1 MKKFF
6 YAFLVLSILGI
17 TGCSNQLKDSNR
29 TGIVITL
36 PGAGRSVE
44 NDMEIKAFSASVQKS
59 SGKMVKELTNLKP
72 GETVLIDEIASGNY
86 TVTIKAYSAADSVVA
101 EGSSEVE
108 VVANKTTQISI
119 TLKWQNKDI
128 TIHIGSISIDI
139 LCTDF
144 SGQSVKN
151 NDTFFFMKE
160 DAYLNFKINTNVVD
174 PDSLKVLLNGKEIEA
189 KDNFNIYVTR
199 QVGMLNKNALEVI
212 IEKDGIVQSKVFEF
226 GVEYGYIYELNSFLW
241 TGSSYNFIDMVN
253 GKKTLDDSTAIN
265 DVSDFSINESGD
277 IYYLTSKNEIYNY
290 KNGSSVTPSQG
301 EYITAI
307 YATDTNV
314 YALEK
319 NSLLVVDGKDFPKL
333 KGNYDIHKTMN
344 ENRVFAIY
352 ETGDDFYIYTT
363 YTPYTTI
370 EGTNIAVYKGN
381 IKNDDYPIEEFGTD
395 DWTSGTEVTDM
406 RVIGN
411 ELYVLIKDHYVNSY
425 AGTVNSRGVIIKY
438 AIGEGGKL
446 TKKAAFGLFEDTAIN
461 DEEKK
466 YKALNL
472 ERGHYSVEEFEKQFF
487 YGCSKIVAIK
497 PKELII
503 ADEGY
508 VFEKGQ
514 SLFDKNRLVVF
525 DLENFS
531 IKDSMNVSFGF
542 DDSVKFKSSGSQYS
556 EVEFVS
562 NK

>member
-72 GETVLIDEIASGNY
+72 GETVLIEGISSGNY
-86 TVTIKAYSAADSVVA
+86 TVTIKAYSATDTVVA

-144 SGQSVKN
+144 SGRSVKN

-199 QVGMLNKNALEVI
+199 QIGMLNKNALEVI
-212 IEKDGIVQSKVFEF
+212 IEKDGVVQSKVFEF
-226 GVEYGYIYELNSFLW
+226 GVEYGYVYELNSLLW
-241 TGSSYNFIDMVN
+241 TGNKYSFIDVVN
-253 GKKTLDDSTAIN
+253 KNTGFDRVIN
-265 DVSDFSINESGD
+265 DVIDFTINENGD
-277 IYYLTSKNEIYNY
+277 IYYFTSGNEIFNY
-290 KNGSSVTPSQG
+290 KNGSSVSQSG
-301 EYITAI
+301 KRITAI

-314 YALEK
+314 YALTEGH
-319 NSLLVVDGKDFPKL
+319 LLVIDGKDFTKL
-333 KGNYDIHKTMN
+333 KTTYEIETMN
-344 ENRVFAIY
+344 GNRVFAIY

-363 YTPYTTI
+363 YDR
-370 EGTNIAVYKGN
+370 TNIAVYKDS
-381 IKNDDYPIEEFGTD
+381 IKIDNYHIEEFGTD

-411 ELYVLIKDHYVNSY
+411 ELYVLIRDHYVDSS

-438 AIGEGGKL
+438 AIGEDGNL
-446 TKKAAFGLFEDTAIN
+446 TKKAAFGLFEDTSKY
-461 DEEKK
+461 DEDTK
-466 YKALNL
+466 YRALNL
-472 ERGHYSVEEFEKQFF
+472 EIAHYTVEEFEKQFF

-508 VFEKGQ
+508 VYEGPFNM
-514 SLFDKNRLVVF
+514 KNQDRLVVF
-525 DLENFS
+525 DLESFS
-531 IKDSMNVSFGF
+531 IKDSMDVSFDF
-542 DDSVKFKSSGSQYS
+542 DDYVTSKDGGSQYS
-556 EVEFVS
+556 EVEFIS

>member
-1 MKKFF
+1 MFKKNNSIGGFMKKFF

-72 GETVLIDEIASGNY
+72 GETVLIEGISSGNY
-86 TVTIKAYSAADSVVA
+86 TVTIKAYSATDTVVA

-144 SGQSVKN
+144 SGRSVKN

-199 QVGMLNKNALEVI
+199 QIGMLNKNALEVI
-212 IEKDGIVQSKVFEF
+212 IEKDGVVQSKVFEF
-226 GVEYGYIYELNSFLW
+226 GVEYGYELNSLLW
-241 TGSSYNFIDMVN
+241 TGNKYSFIDVVN
-253 GKKTLDDSTAIN
+253 KNTGFDRVIN
-265 DVSDFSINESGD
+265 DVIDFTINENGD
-277 IYYLTSKNEIYNY
+277 IYYFTSGNEIFNY
-290 KNGSSVTPSQG
+290 KNGSSVSRSG
-301 EYITAI
+301 IRITAI

-314 YALEK
+314 YALTEGY
-319 NSLLVVDGKDFPKL
+319 LLVIDGKDFTKS
-333 KGNYDIHKTMN
+333 KTTYEIETMN
-344 ENRVFAIY
+344 GNRVFAIY

-363 YTPYTTI
+363 YDR
-370 EGTNIAVYKGN
+370 TNIAVYKDS
-381 IKNDDYPIEEFGTD
+381 IKNDNYHIEEFGTD

-411 ELYVLIKDHYVNSY
+411 ELYVLIRDHYVSI
-425 AGTVNSRGVIIKY
+425 SRGMIIKY
-438 AIGEGGKL
+438 AIGEDGKL
-446 TKKAAFGLFEDTAIN
+446 TKKAAFGLFEDTDIN
-461 DEEKK
+461 AEENKL
-466 YKALNL
+466 KALNL
-472 ERGHYSVEEFEKQFF
+472 ENGHYSVEEFEKQFF

-503 ADEGY
+503 ADEGFVY
-508 VFEKGQ
+508 VG
-514 SLFDKNRLVVF
+514 SFDMKNQDRLVVF
-525 DLENFS
+525 DLESFS
-531 IKDSMNVSFGF
+531 IKDSMDVSFDF
-542 DDSVKFKSSGSQYS
+542 DDYATFTDGGSGFNDIG
-556 EVEFVS
+556 FVS